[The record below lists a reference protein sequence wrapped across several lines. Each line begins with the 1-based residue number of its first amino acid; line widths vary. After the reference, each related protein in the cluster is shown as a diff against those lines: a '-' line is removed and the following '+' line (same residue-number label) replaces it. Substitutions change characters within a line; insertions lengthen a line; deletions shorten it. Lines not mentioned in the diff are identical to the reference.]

1 MAKDDIKKHQFQPG
15 QSGNPKGR
23 PPNSFASV
31 NAMLKDEGIMPLKKR
46 ELIEAYEIIFN
57 TPEERL
63 KEIAKDK
70 SMPLALRHIINDM
83 NNSKTGQKARQD
95 YRDWCFG
102 RAKESVD
109 HTTNGENI
117 NVISLGSGV
126 KPEE

>member
-1 MAKDDIKKHQFQPG
+1 MGAKDIEEHQFKKG

-23 PPNSFASV
+23 PPKSFASV
-31 NAMLKDEGIMPLKKR
+31 NAQLKSEGVTPLKKS
-46 ELIEAYEIIFN
+46 ELVEAYEIIFN
-57 TPEERL
+57 SSEERL
-63 KEIAKDK
+63 KEIASDK
-70 SMPLALRHIINDM
+70 AMPYALRIIISEM
-83 NNSKTGQKARQD
+83 NNTRTRARAMQD
-95 YRDWCFG
+95 YRDYCFG